1 MFAATFALMLLAQA
15 GSQAPGSPGPA
26 RPAEDPDQVICRAPQ
41 AMLGSRVAQ
50 RRTCKTRA
58 EWRAFEED
66 RAQLRRDIQ
75 NSGRQPGT
83 Q

>member
-1 MFAATFALMLLAQA
+1 MIAAAIAMLALAAQPGQ
-15 GSQAPGSPGPA
+15 GSGNSNS

-41 AMLGSRVAQ
+41 VILGSRVAT
-50 RRTCKTRA
+50 RRVCKTRS

-66 RAQLRRDIQ
+66 RAQLRRDLQ
-75 NSGRQPGT
+75 NSGRQPGS

>member
-1 MFAATFALMLLAQA
+1 MVAGAIAILILAAQS
-15 GSQAPGSPGPA
+15 GPGSGNSNN

-41 AMLGSRVAQ
+41 TILGSRIAQ
-50 RRTCKTRA
+50 RRICKTRS

-66 RAQLRRDIQ
+66 RAQLRRDLQ
-75 NSGRQPGT
+75 NSGRQPGS